1 MRSCCYLSLKKS
13 QHLNQT
19 WSNCY
24 AQLGYCCS
32 AHRPLFFFSP
42 STLNLLTPDTSPVF
56 NYICPSPRP
65 TWNTN
70 VGAGAFFISRI
81 FVKLPPCLPPA
92 PSDWLHMSFFW
103 CYEGVKQLGKAATEP
118 SHHPQR
124 PSCLWLGS
132 PAPVTPIK
140 IGSLAVFTKPSSHLI
155 ELEQLHGSRSV
166 VRWVFIFCFM
176 FTLNWHS
183 AF

>member
-166 VRWVFIFCFM
+166 VR
-176 FTLNWHS
+176 
-183 AF
+183 